1 MAQSAKRRAPDSH
14 MIRPDMTVGS
24 TEEKTNPRKSEMQGP
39 PSAQGSQGLR
49 RCTARLTWPWL
60 PQRDT
65 HALILAHPH
74 SHPGTEATHA
84 GAPGHVTQTK
94 AWHCPRLTLHE
105 TAMGQQ
111 PVGKLQKSCLPIL
124 TVTGTH
130 SQVFPGDLNLQCLG
144 PEYPLMGYPPPPGS
158 LRVQNLSIPR
168 VLLMSD
174 RGHQAAYF
182 RTPCRPPIL
191 PCLLSWFPRSSQC

>member
-1 MAQSAKRRAPDSH
+1 MHPSELYQASPPRVQVLSVPQSSCTGVPQGAYTDCSQQGLLGTTWVPAAKQVNKNKHKSINMAQSAKRRTPDGH

-49 RCTARLTWPWL
+49 RHTARLAWPWL

-65 HALILAHPH
+65 HALVPAHPH
-74 SHPGTEATHA
+74 SHPGTEATHT

-94 AWHCPRLTLHE
+94 AGHCPRLTLHK

-124 TVTGTH
+124 TVTK
-130 SQVFPGDLNLQCLG
+130 
-144 PEYPLMGYPPPPGS
+144 
-158 LRVQNLSIPR
+158 
-168 VLLMSD
+168 
-174 RGHQAAYF
+174 GHAH
-182 RTPCRPPIL
+182 
-191 PCLLSWFPRSSQC
+191 RSSLAT